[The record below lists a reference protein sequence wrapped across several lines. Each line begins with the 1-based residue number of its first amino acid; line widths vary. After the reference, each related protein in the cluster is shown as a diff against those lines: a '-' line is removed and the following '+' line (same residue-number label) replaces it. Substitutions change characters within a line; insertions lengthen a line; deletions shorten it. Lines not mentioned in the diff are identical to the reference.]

1 MDYGYCRI
9 STKKQHIER
18 QIRNILEY
26 SPKAVIIQEVFTGT
40 KFQER
45 KELNRLLRLVV
56 KNDRII
62 FDSVSRMAR
71 NADEGCQLYEHLY
84 NTGIELVFLKEPH
97 INTEVYKRALEN
109 MVPLTGTNIDY
120 IIKGINSYLME
131 LAKEQIHIAFEQAEK
146 EVLDL
151 RNRTSEGIE
160 MARRNG
166 KQIGGKRGAK
176 YVVKKASRAKY
187 IILTHNKTFGGTLTD
202 EETKTLAEISRNSLY
217 TYKKQLKKELSLKG
231 KAELLELYRK

>member
-26 SPKAVIIQEVFTGT
+26 SPKAVIVQEVFTGT

-84 NTGIELVFLKEPH
+84 NTGIELVFLNVHESF
-97 INTEVYKRALEN
+97 EN
-109 MVPLTGTNIDY
+109 CVTMFQQQAESKNQTLSLT
-120 IIKGINSYLME
+120 
-131 LAKEQIHIAFEQAEK
+131 EQILYPYVYMDAPHLSEVCLNIISNAIKYTNTGGTISCNVLQESCEK
-146 EVLDL
+146 EDWCNCIKDAEEWTDTG
-151 RNRTSEGIE
+151 NRIKENE
-160 MARRNG
+160 KM
-166 KQIGGKRGAK
+166 
-176 YVVKKASRAKY
+176 KKTA
-187 IILTHNKTFGGTLTD
+187 IVTG
-202 EETKTLAEISRNSLY
+202 EIV
-217 TYKKQLKKELSLKG
+217 E
-231 KAELLELYRK
+231 

>member
-26 SPKAVIIQEVFTGT
+26 SPKAVIVQEVFTGT

-71 NADEGCQLYEHLY
+71 NADEGSQLYEHLY
-84 NTGIELVFLKEPH
+84 NTGIELVFLK
-97 INTEVYKRALEN
+97 
-109 MVPLTGTNIDY
+109 
-120 IIKGINSYLME
+120 
-131 LAKEQIHIAFEQAEK
+131 
-146 EVLDL
+146 
-151 RNRTSEGIE
+151 
-160 MARRNG
+160 
-166 KQIGGKRGAK
+166 
-176 YVVKKASRAKY
+176 
-187 IILTHNKTFGGTLTD
+187 
-202 EETKTLAEISRNSLY
+202 
-217 TYKKQLKKELSLKG
+217 
-231 KAELLELYRK
+231 